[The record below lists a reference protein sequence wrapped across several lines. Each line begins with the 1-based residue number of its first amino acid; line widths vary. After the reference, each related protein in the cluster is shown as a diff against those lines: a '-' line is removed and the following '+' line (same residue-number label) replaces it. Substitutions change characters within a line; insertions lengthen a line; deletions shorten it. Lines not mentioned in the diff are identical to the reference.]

1 MKMKLKTKLK
11 ELYYLNRKNNEPR
24 GLLPTPASSS
34 WNYYWI
40 PNFYAMRKRNEE
52 REYYA
57 ALGTIILITA
67 ICIALILH
75 TIFGLWN

>member
-1 MKMKLKTKLK
+1 MKINEK
-11 ELYYLNRKNNEPR
+11 EYKRKAKHIIDTVVKPQVARYENK
-24 GLLPTPASSS
+24 
-34 WNYYWI
+34 
-40 PNFYAMRKRNEE
+40 KRNEE

-57 ALGTIILITA
+57 AIGTIILITA